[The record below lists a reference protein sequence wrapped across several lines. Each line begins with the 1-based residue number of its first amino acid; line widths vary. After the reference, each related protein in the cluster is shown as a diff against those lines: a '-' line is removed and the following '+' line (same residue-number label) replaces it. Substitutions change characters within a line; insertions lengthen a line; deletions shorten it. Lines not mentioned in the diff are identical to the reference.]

1 MVNRSS
7 AERERERDF
16 AEQEE
21 ILQAGPYFMHLPLT
35 ERSSAAF
42 SGDALQTLKASVC
55 ICMWFGM
62 GRFLIKVN
70 AKYPEM

>member
-1 MVNRSS
+1 MQ
-7 AERERERDF
+7 RERERDF

-21 ILQAGPYFMHLPLT
+21 ILQAGSYFMHLPQS
-35 ERSSAAF
+35 EWSSAAF
-42 SGDALQTLKASVC
+42 LGDALQTLKASVC

-70 AKYPEM
+70 AKYPKYTEM

>member
-1 MVNRSS
+1 
-7 AERERERDF
+7 
-16 AEQEE
+16 
-21 ILQAGPYFMHLPLT
+21 MHLPLT

-55 ICMWFGM
+55 ICMWFGT

>member
-1 MVNRSS
+1 MQK
-7 AERERERDF
+7 ERERDF

-21 ILQAGPYFMHLPLT
+21 ILQAGPYFVHLPLT

-55 ICMWFGM
+55 ICMWFGT